1 MTKKQPKGIPISDY
15 LLTFAAKLKIIMKK
29 IILIICFALLGIG
42 AYAQQ
47 SLAGRVYQCANVL
60 EKEIEETKKDVSK
73 EAKTDEEKEEVK
85 SIDALM
91 DAIVSKITLTFIDS
105 KTVELCTEIKFDEEK
120 AKRKGVS
127 WIMRKLVKMKIGK
140 GRSEKGQVAY
150 TVEGRRVTLKNKSN
164 KKNSDQTCELSEDG
178 KSLYLFLKS
187 DKENRKVVLKRI
199 K

>member
-1 MTKKQPKGIPISDY
+1 M
-15 LLTFAAKLKIIMKK
+15 LTFAAKLKIIMKK

-91 DAIVSKITLTFIDS
+91 DAIVSKITLTFIDG
-105 KTVELCTEIKFDEEK
+105 KTVELCSEIKFDEEK
-120 AKRKGVS
+120 AKKKGVS
-127 WIMRKLVKMKIGK
+127 WIMRKLIKMKIGK
-140 GRSEKGQVAY
+140 GQSEKGQVAY

-178 KSLYLFLKS
+178 KSLFLFLKS

>member
-1 MTKKQPKGIPISDY
+1 
-15 LLTFAAKLKIIMKK
+15 
-29 IILIICFALLGIG
+29 
-42 AYAQQ
+42 
-47 SLAGRVYQCANVL
+47 
-60 EKEIEETKKDVSK
+60 
-73 EAKTDEEKEEVK
+73 
-85 SIDALM
+85 M

-178 KSLYLFLKS
+178 KSLFLFLKS